1 MKQTIPFRLQLTLA
15 GALASIKRTQ
25 PFLSLIF
32 RGIWKF
38 LLGNSS
44 AGFRCVDGVVLLAFK
59 SITPLFRRSDTSC
72 SDICS
77 SSHPAC
83 SPFCLDVAEI
93 VSDNNCFWELQLSE
107 EIPLDLR
114 LSLSFSISAL
124 ELQAI
129 FRHCWLLLRAKKLVT
144 ALLCWV
150 PVLLSQPPPLCLW
163 RMAFSTTAKPLA
175 SLFQVVSRPPEALDK
190 QCNVV
195 K

>member
-1 MKQTIPFRLQLTLA
+1 MQPGRNMKQTIPFSVQLTSASELA
-15 GALASIKRTQ
+15 NIKMTQ

-44 AGFRCVDGVVLLAFK
+44 AGLWSVDGKVLLVFK
-59 SITPLFRRSDTSC
+59 SFITLFRRSEASC

-93 VSDNNCFWELQLSE
+93 LSDNNCFWELQLLE
-107 EIPLDLR
+107 EIPVGLR
-114 LSLSFSISAL
+114 LSLSFSSSAL

-129 FRHCWLLLRAKKLVT
+129 LGHLWLLRAKELVT
-144 ALLCWV
+144 APLCWV
-150 PVLLSQPPPLCLW
+150 PVLLNQPPPLCLW
-163 RMAFSTTAKPLA
+163 RMATRTAPLG
-175 SLFQVVSRPPEALDK
+175 P
-190 QCNVV
+190 
-195 K
+195 